1 MSKRDIG
8 MMLVAV
14 LLVGGLTLWGAIT
27 AIDHYALGE
36 DARDVLLHQH

>member
-8 MMLVAV
+8 MILVAV
-14 LLVGGLTLWGAIT
+14 LVAGSLALWGAIA

-36 DARDVLLHQH
+36 DAREVLLHQH

>member
-8 MMLVAV
+8 MILVAV
-14 LLVGGLTLWGAIT
+14 LLTGSLALWGAIT

-36 DARDVLLHQH
+36 DAREVLLHQH